1 MPKSTVASKRGV
13 VDVARELESIRS
25 YYLAVKDKIAQ
36 QPEFMHPSIELL
48 YTEINKLTAR
58 SLEVT
63 IKVCDDLFPSAKLC
77 IIFPVLFLF
86 LQMSEEDGK
95 LKKSTSEFTIGMY

>member
-36 QPEFMHPSIELL
+36 QPEFVHPSIELL
-48 YTEINKLTAR
+48 YTEINKLSSR
-58 SLEVT
+58 SLEVSL
-63 IKVCDDLFPSAKLC
+63 KVCALFW
-77 IIFPVLFLF
+77 LFSRFHFEVNCLF
-86 LQMSEEDGK
+86 VVFFRCQK
-95 LKKSTSEFTIGMY
+95 TKAR